1 MKQTE
6 SPLARH
12 IGAFFS
18 SYMSAERGAS
28 PHTIRSYANTFV
40 SYIDYIERIK
50 GIKTQ
55 NLSTAV
61 LVKGNVLDF
70 LAWIENTKGVT
81 IQTRNQRLAAIHS
94 FCRYLQ
100 HADITH
106 IDRWQEILSIRTK
119 KAHPKPMAYLSVDG
133 VKLLLAQV
141 PADTVASRRDLAM
154 LALLYDT
161 GARVQELISL
171 RPCDL
176 HLEAPA

>member
-1 MKQTE
+1 
-6 SPLARH
+6 
-12 IGAFFS
+12 
-18 SYMSAERGAS
+18 MSAERGES

-106 IDRWQEILSIRTK
+106 C
-119 KAHPKPMAYLSVDG
+119 
-133 VKLLLAQV
+133 
-141 PADTVASRRDLAM
+141 
-154 LALLYDT
+154 LLYT
-161 GARVQELISL
+161 SYCLHTYYVSWRQRKRRVQTQDAI
-171 RPCDL
+171 
-176 HLEAPA
+176 

>member
-1 MKQTE
+1 
-6 SPLARH
+6 
-12 IGAFFS
+12 
-18 SYMSAERGAS
+18 MSAERGAS

-94 FCRYLQ
+94 FV
-100 HADITH
+100 DIYNM
-106 IDRWQEILSIRTK
+106 RT
-119 KAHPKPMAYLSVDG
+119 
-133 VKLLLAQV
+133 
-141 PADTVASRRDLAM
+141 
-154 LALLYDT
+154 
-161 GARVQELISL
+161 L
-171 RPCDL
+171 RI
-176 HLEAPA
+176 